1 MRYDPDRQ
9 LRLVAELKL
18 PGHAWLVF
26 EVEGEAAGSTI
37 RQTAIF
43 EPVGLLGLMY
53 WYASFPL
60 HQLVFAG
67 MLRGIVRAAESGR
80 GG

>member
-1 MRYDPDRQ
+1 M
-9 LRLVAELKL
+9 
-18 PGHAWLVF
+18 
-26 EVEGEAAGSTI
+26 EGDAAGSTI

-53 WYASFPL
+53 WYALYLL

-67 MLRGIVRAAESGR
+67 MLRGIVRATEGDSAR
-80 GG
+80 